1 MAVKRVM
8 VRSVGPAGLERIEL
22 KRLTERIGWLFS
34 LLQEAAAAQ
43 TPTIAGTWSPLVD
56 VCETTKA
63 IEVRIELPG
72 MTAAQIKV
80 GLNGNKLRICGD
92 KKKGGPRQ
100 RVTSHLCSER
110 IYGRFERMI
119 PVRWPIDVKNS
130 SAELAN
136 GVLRVSLPKL
146 SDRRGLEISIPITEK
161 DPKD

>member
-1 MAVKRVM
+1 M

-43 TPTIAGTWSPLVD
+43 TPAVAGTWSPLVD

-72 MTAAQIKV
+72 MTRAQIKV
-80 GLNGNKLRICGD
+80 GLNGSKLRICGE
-92 KKKGGPRQ
+92 KKKRSSRQ
-100 RVTSHLCSER
+100 RITSHLCSER
-110 IYGRFERMI
+110 AYGRFERII

-130 SAELAN
+130 SAELWN
-136 GVLRVSLPKL
+136 GVLRVRLVKL
-146 SDRRGLEISIPITEK
+146 TDRRGLEIEIPITEK
-161 DPKD
+161 DS

>member
-43 TPTIAGTWSPLVD
+43 TPAVAGTWAPPVD

-72 MTAAQIKV
+72 MTRAQINV
-80 GLNGNKLRICGD
+80 GLNGSKLRICGD
-92 KKKGGPRQ
+92 KKKRSSRQ
-100 RVTSHLCSER
+100 RITSHHCSER
-110 IYGRFERMI
+110 AYGRFERII

-130 SAELAN
+130 SAELSN
-136 GVLRVSLPKL
+136 GVLRVRLAKL
-146 SDRRGLEISIPITEK
+146 TDRRGLEIAIPITEK
-161 DPKD
+161 D